1 MCYFC
6 LGEFAFCDGV
16 SQNCF
21 VFDLSTPTF
30 DGSLAEMLFVNDI
43 DRLKADLTKWIDG

>member
-6 LGEFAFCDGV
+6 LGEFAFCEGV

-21 VFDLSTPTF
+21 VFNLSTPTF
-30 DGSLAEMLFVNDI
+30 VSLTEMLFVNDM